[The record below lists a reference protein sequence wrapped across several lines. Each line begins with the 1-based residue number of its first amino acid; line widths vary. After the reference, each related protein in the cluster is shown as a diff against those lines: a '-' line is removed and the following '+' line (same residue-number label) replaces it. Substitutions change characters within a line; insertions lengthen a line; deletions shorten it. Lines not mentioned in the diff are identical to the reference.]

1 MQTSVT
7 IRRRALRSI
16 LSLGLIWSFSL
27 AQATEPQLAPL
38 TPLAPLGSQ
47 QNPST
52 QPNAGSGFVLPV
64 VPKESNLQIP
74 SDIGARM
81 LLQDVQFEGNTV
93 FSDATLKGIVRPYL
107 GRALGAL
114 ELEEL
119 RRAITLHYVNQGY
132 INSGALLDVASVQS
146 NGVLRVT
153 VVEGRFSQ
161 VRLRGL
167 GRLNENYVVKRLVP
181 DPTAPLNL
189 ETLRERYQLLLSDPL
204 FTGITTRLV
213 PDVDQ
218 GKAILDIEVTR
229 ALPYQLTLSAD
240 NHRAPSIG
248 ESALGVAGLV
258 RNLTGYGDT
267 LRANWQGAAN
277 GASDGNGSDRY
288 GLTWAMPLNAWGTQ
302 LTVQRDIGSSAVTE
316 EPLNVLNIKSQ
327 LDSTEVGLN
336 QTVVDTLR
344 QRLSYGLAWSQRTNR
359 TWMLGEPFSFSS
371 GIADGVLKQTTRKV
385 WQDLT
390 YRTDTSAL
398 VARIT
403 RHEVQTNLTPA
414 AAGVD
419 PNLQPPAQYG
429 YWVTQLNMSHRLTE
443 AGTQLQARA
452 TLQNATTHLTSLDG
466 LGIGGASTVR
476 GYRENQLLRDQG
488 SIVNLELDMPMV
500 GKKGSEGIQ
509 LNLIP
514 FIDWGQGNNVGES
527 PTVLSSAGLA
537 LRAEWRGVSVNLA
550 LAKRLTHPASVD
562 ALSGNLQDKSI
573 HFQLTYNAF

>member
-1 MQTSVT
+1 MLTTKAV
-7 IRRRALRSI
+7 RRRTWGRRI
-16 LSLGLIWSFSL
+16 LCLGLIWEASL
-27 AQATEPQLAPL
+27 AHAAEA
-38 TPLAPLGSQ
+38 PLAPLGLQ
-47 QNPST
+47 QKPSP
-52 QPNAGSGFVLPV
+52 QSNSGSGFVLPV
-64 VPKESNLQIP
+64 VPKESNPEIP
-74 SDIGARM
+74 FDIGARM

-93 FSDATLKGIVRPYL
+93 FSDATLKAIAGPYL

-132 INSGALLDVASVQS
+132 INSGALLDAASVRS
-146 NGVLRVT
+146 NGVLQVT
-153 VVEGRFSQ
+153 VVEGRFSH

-167 GRLNENYVVKRLVP
+167 GRLSENYVVNRLVP
-181 DPTAPLNL
+181 DPAAPLNL
-189 ETLRERYQLLLSDPL
+189 ERLRERYQLLLSDPL
-204 FTGITTRLV
+204 FSGITTRLV

-218 GKAILDIEVTR
+218 GQAILDVEVNR
-229 ALPYQLTLSAD
+229 ALPYQFTVYAD
-240 NHRAPSIG
+240 NHHAPSVG
-248 ESALGVAGLV
+248 EYAAGVVGLV

-267 LRANWQGAAN
+267 LRANWQGPAN
-277 GASDGNGSDRY
+277 GNSSDRY
-288 GLTWAMPLNAWGTQ
+288 ELTWAMPMNAWGTQ
-302 LTVQRDIGSSAVTE
+302 LTLQRDIGSSAVTE
-316 EPLNVLNIKSQ
+316 EPLNVLDIKSQ
-327 LDSTEVGLN
+327 LDSTEVGLS

-344 QRLSYGLAWSQRTNR
+344 QRLTYGVAWSQRTNR
-359 TWMLGEPFSFSS
+359 TWLLGEPFSFSS
-371 GIADGVLKQTTRKV
+371 GVTDGVLTQTTRKV

-403 RHEVQTNLTPA
+403 RNEVQTNLTPA
-414 AAGVD
+414 ATGVD
-419 PNLQPPAQYG
+419 PNLQPPAHYG

-452 TLQNATTHLTSLDG
+452 TLQNAITHLTSLDG

-488 SIVNLELDMPMV
+488 TIVNLELDMPMV
-500 GKKGSEGIQ
+500 SKKSSEEIQ

-527 PTVLSSAGLA
+527 STVLSSTGLA
-537 LRAEWRGVSVNLA
+537 LRVEWRGASVNLA
-550 LAKRLTHPASVD
+550 LAKRLTYPASVG

-573 HFQLTYNAF
+573 HFQFAYNAF